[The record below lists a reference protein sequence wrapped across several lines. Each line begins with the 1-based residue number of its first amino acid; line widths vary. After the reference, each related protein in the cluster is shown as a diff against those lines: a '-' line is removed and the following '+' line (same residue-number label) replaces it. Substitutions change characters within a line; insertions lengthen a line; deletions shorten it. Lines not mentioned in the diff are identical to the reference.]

1 METYNASEGFFAIA
15 DDASRNDML
24 LMLDYG
30 IYYEFQSG
38 DEVVPLEGV
47 QAGRRY
53 AMLITSSNGLWRYE
67 MGDVVE
73 FTSTDP
79 YRIRI
84 VGRTRQYINVFGEE
98 LIMENAER
106 AVAAVAART
115 GAAVGEYTAAPRYMT
130 LQGRGAH
137 EWIVEFDHLPE
148 QPETPESFAT
158 ALDEELRRVNSDYDA
173 KRNST
178 MDRLLLHAVPSGTFE
193 RWMVRHGKN
202 KVPRLSNDRR
212 VLEEILNEME

>member
-1 METYNASEGFFAIA
+1 ML
-15 DDASRNDML
+15 SRCP
-24 LMLDYG
+24 
-30 IYYEFQSG
+30 QT
-38 DEVVPLEGV
+38 
-47 QAGRRY
+47 ACRK
-53 AMLITSSNGLWRYE
+53 
-67 MGDVVE
+67 
-73 FTSTDP
+73 
-79 YRIRI
+79 
-84 VGRTRQYINVFGEE
+84 
-98 LIMENAER
+98 
-106 AVAAVAART
+106 T
-115 GAAVGEYTAAPRYMT
+115 GASVGEYTVAPCYMS
-130 LQGRGAH
+130 LHERGAH